1 MKPFNL
7 EEALAGKPICT
18 RKGLPA
24 RILDTNLKGRTHP
37 IVVAI
42 LSGDG
47 CEYVRGYAKDGKLFS
62 TLETEDDLVMA
73 PQKRTGW
80 INIYKNNILSAMI
93 YQTKEEA
100 YDRRS
105 TASYIDTI
113 QITWEE

>member
-24 RILDTNLKGRTHP
+24 RILDTNLKGRAQP

-42 LSGDG
+42 LSRDG
-47 CEYVRGYAKDGKLFS
+47 CEYVRSYAEDGKLFS
-62 TLETEDDLVMA
+62 TLETEDDLVMKSE
-73 PQKRTGW
+73 KRVGW
-80 INIYKNNILSAMI
+80 INIYTLSKTSGNIYKTRDEAIKN
-93 YQTKEEA
+93 
-100 YDRRS
+100 RS
-105 TASYIDTI
+105 LAGYVGTI